1 MISFQSITNFRNRL
15 EELVEFKR
23 GVYKCAKEEILAAFK
38 GVDITEIRTNRDMIL
53 MQDDA
58 IVIKLRLP
66 DHRQRLSRAN
76 GYRLIYMVSMVKERV
91 VFMDIYPKR
100 GPLQQLDISREE
112 LLRLLAE
119 YVDEGANG
127 LLVDFEVK

>member
-66 DHRQRLSRAN
+66 DHRQRLSRAK
-76 GYRLIYMVSMVKERV
+76 GI
-91 VFMDIYPKR
+91 
-100 GPLQQLDISREE
+100 
-112 LLRLLAE
+112 A
-119 YVDEGANG
+119 
-127 LLVDFEVK
+127 